1 MKVLI
6 IRHGLTKSNVRDY
19 EAGFRFPNNE
29 EKQSEYKQKVRE
41 QQGARE
47 LSEDSV
53 LTDVGEQEAVRL
65 GQYWGPLLETT
76 AKRNKLE
83 VLISPMYRT
92 LQTIHPLMTYLHEKT
107 NLTANVYGEF
117 FECGGLMSA
126 NDRAFMDDIE
136 IRVANE
142 NNENDPKKK
151 AQLRQER
158 IQLYRSHNFSQVGL
172 TMNEMNAMYPWLGK
186 DFTGMKID
194 DPNTPWHLSHSDWSD
209 KYMAERVERVANMLR
224 EKAKHV
230 ALNHIVV
237 LVGHGDMN
245 KRVLFNLL
253 GIDTNKVS
261 TNLQNTSCSLLTL
274 NPKENM
280 TNLNFFNRT
289 PHLVNNIE
297 GDSRNLTSYATDHG
311 LYMPGGKEMRKQMF
325 EYFPHSF
332 EGKSRL

>member
-41 QQGARE
+41 QQDARE
-47 LSEDSV
+47 LSGDSV

-126 NDRAFMDDIE
+126 NDRAFMDDLE

-142 NNENDPKKK
+142 NNENDPKEKSSIETRK
-151 AQLRQER
+151 NS
-158 IQLYRSHNFSQVGL
+158 IISFHNFH
-172 TMNEMNAMYPWLGK
+172 K
-186 DFTGMKID
+186 
-194 DPNTPWHLSHSDWSD
+194 
-209 KYMAERVERVANMLR
+209 
-224 EKAKHV
+224 
-230 ALNHIVV
+230 
-237 LVGHGDMN
+237 LV
-245 KRVLFNLL
+245 
-253 GIDTNKVS
+253 
-261 TNLQNTSCSLLTL
+261 
-274 NPKENM
+274 
-280 TNLNFFNRT
+280 
-289 PHLVNNIE
+289 
-297 GDSRNLTSYATDHG
+297 
-311 LYMPGGKEMRKQMF
+311 
-325 EYFPHSF
+325 
-332 EGKSRL
+332 